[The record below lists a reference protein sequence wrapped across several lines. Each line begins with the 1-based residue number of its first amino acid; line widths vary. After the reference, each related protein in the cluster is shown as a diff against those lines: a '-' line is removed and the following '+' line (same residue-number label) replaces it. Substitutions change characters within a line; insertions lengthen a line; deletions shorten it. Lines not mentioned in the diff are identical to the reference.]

1 MVAEPYESGGKAR
14 AAGATICVSGLAFPE
29 GGPDFA
35 SDGTVAFV
43 ELYRG
48 QVTGWNPRGGCAFPI
63 AETGGGPNAVIAAR
77 GRHGAEWLVT
87 QNGGAAGP
95 WRSPNRRE
103 PGIQRI
109 ANGGAVS
116 YVCTSVDGRSLVAP
130 NDLCLDDEG
139 TLFFTDP
146 CEPFNPASPTED
158 GYILAVRVGG
168 GEASWNVGCTFP
180 NGITWTGS
188 EILWTESYS
197 CRVMRLY
204 HGRGEVLAQ
213 LPPSHVPDG
222 LAVRRDGLIAVT
234 TTKSG
239 GLILVGPDRQQRFL
253 YLGDDVYSTN
263 CNFDRSGNLYV
274 TDAADLSSEAASGRL
289 WRIEASAID
298 EVAVRGEAPR

>member
-1 MVAEPYESGGKAR
+1 MVCESHDLEGKAGP
-14 AAGATICVSGLAFPE
+14 AGTEICVNGLAFPE

-43 ELYRG
+43 ELYSG
-48 QVTGWNPRGGCAFPI
+48 QVTGWNPIDRQVFRI
-63 AETGGGPNAVIAAR
+63 ADTGGGPNSVAAAG

-109 ANGGAVS
+109 ANDGTVS
-116 YVCTSVDGRSLVAP
+116 YLCTSVDGRQLVAP

-146 CEPFNPASPTED
+146 CEPFNPASRNEE
-158 GYILAVRVGG
+158 GYIFAVRADGV
-168 GEASWNVGCTFP
+168 EVSWNVGCTFP
-180 NGITWTGS
+180 NGIAWTGS

-197 CRVMRLY
+197 CRVMRFY
-204 HGRGEVLAQ
+204 HGRREMVAQ
-213 LPPSHVPDG
+213 LPLSQVPDG
-222 LAVRRDGLIAVT
+222 LAVRPDGLIAVT

-239 GLILVGPDRQQRFL
+239 GLILIWPDGRQRFL
-253 YLGDDVYSTN
+253 HLGNDVYSTN
-263 CNFDRSGNLYV
+263 CNFDQNCNLYV
-274 TDAADLSSEAASGRL
+274 TDAADLSSEAPSGRL
-289 WRIEASAID
+289 WRIESSAID
-298 EVAVRGEAPR
+298 EVAVRGQEPL